1 MGITLHG
8 IPNCDTVKKA
18 RAALTAAGVEHRFRD
33 FKKDPPDIDE
43 LGRWA
48 DVIGWEALL
57 NRRGTTFRGLAEDDK
72 ADIDEAKALR
82 LMAAHPSLIKRPV
95 IEGPGGITAGWN
107 EDIQAR
113 VAG

>member
-18 RAALTAAGVEHRFRD
+18 RAALAAAGVEHRFRD
-33 FKKDPPDIDE
+33 FKKDPPGARE
-43 LGRWA
+43 LAAWA
-48 DVIGWEALL
+48 DATGWEVLL
-57 NRRGTTFRGLAEDDK
+57 NRRGTTFRGIAEDDK
-72 ADIDEAKALR
+72 ANIDEAKALR

-95 IEGPGGITAGWN
+95 IEGPSGITAGWN